1 MLLFAPGTGLYQFWC
16 VYVQQTQ
23 TSTWPCTYFI
33 CPWWNLRCYGNSFN
47 RNFSLCFH
55 PKIDPWVQSFPL
67 CVHLTHRVRGYFRI
81 LIQDLAKSDTCTY
94 PLYSVLKDPWLCEQM
109 IFTMTG
115 QHRQGERNA
124 FTDLHTAPWK
134 AKYILTAY
142 IEIKR
147 VSSSAANQIQLIKWS
162 LASMDTFVKAEVL
175 LWSEL
180 VQTLKCSKKLQ
191 K

>member
-1 MLLFAPGTGLYQFWC
+1 MLSPQNRSLSSKF
-16 VYVQQTQ
+16 
-23 TSTWPCTYFI
+23 SFI
-33 CPWWNLRCYGNSFN
+33 CALNPSG
-47 RNFSLCFH
+47 
-55 PKIDPWVQSFPL
+55 P
-67 CVHLTHRVRGYFRI
+67 RI
-81 LIQDLAKSDTCTY
+81 LQDFDLRLGY
-94 PLYSVLKDPWLCEQM
+94 IRHLYLSLFTVFLKDPRLCEQM

-134 AKYILTAY
+134 SKYTLTAY

>member
-1 MLLFAPGTGLYQFWC
+1 
-16 VYVQQTQ
+16 
-23 TSTWPCTYFI
+23 
-33 CPWWNLRCYGNSFN
+33 
-47 RNFSLCFH
+47 
-55 PKIDPWVQSFPL
+55 
-67 CVHLTHRVRGYFRI
+67 
-81 LIQDLAKSDTCTY
+81 
-94 PLYSVLKDPWLCEQM
+94 M

-124 FTDLHTAPWK
+124 FTDLHTAPGK
-134 AKYILTAY
+134 AKYIFTAY

-180 VQTLKCSKKLQ
+180 VHNLKCSKKLQ